1 MRPPSSLAR
10 PPVSRYTDR
19 RRGRADSGIRHGP
32 VSRAGCCSGCC
43 GYGRPIRRAGARPPT
58 DDARLATR
66 AANIDGASGGRAAGA
81 WQTWQQQQQQQQQRQ
96 RRRRWKQPY
105 LAGGGGCGKA
115 VSRIFVGG
123 PSSGLS
129 TQAIHRLRAY
139 LPTCKY
145 KASQRRSSSDHGI
158 DAARS
163 LQRSGAGGLQISIDI
178 YRRRPGCGK
187 AAARRC
193 CCRSTG

>member
-32 VSRAGCCSGCC
+32 VSRAGPAAAAVAVVTAVPSGVLAP
-43 GYGRPIRRAGARPPT
+43 GRRRTTRGWQRAQQTLTVPAAAAPRGLGRPGSSSS
-58 DDARLATR
+58 
-66 AANIDGASGGRAAGA
+66 SGS
-81 WQTWQQQQQQQQQRQ
+81 
-96 RRRRWKQPY
+96 
-105 LAGGGGCGKA
+105 GGGGGSSHTWPEA
-115 VSRIFVGG
+115 AAAARPYPGFSLGG
-123 PSSGLS
+123 SSSGLS
-129 TQAIHRLRAY
+129 TQAIHRPRAY

-145 KASQRRSSSDHGI
+145 KASQRRSSSDQGI